1 MCNQYKILRGYKMS
15 IRLVH
20 KNVIL
25 VLLQQL
31 KLNLSSSVSK

>member
-1 MCNQYKILRGYKMS
+1 MRDQYKIIGVYKMS

-20 KNVIL
+20 KIVIL

-31 KLNLSSSVSK
+31 KLKLSSSVP

>member
-1 MCNQYKILRGYKMS
+1 MHNQYKIIKVYKMS

-25 VLLQQL
+25 VPLQQL
-31 KLNLSSSVSK
+31 KLKFTSSVS

>member
-1 MCNQYKILRGYKMS
+1 MCNQYKIKVYKMS

-20 KNVIL
+20 KNVIV

-31 KLNLSSSVSK
+31 NLKLSSSVS